1 MAHNREIPPKFLPY
15 GCQLI
20 EDDDIA
26 AVTAALRANYLTTGP
41 TVEAFERAF
50 AERVGAAHAVAC
62 SSGTAALHLA
72 AIALGLGPGDWL
84 IVPSLTFLAT
94 ANAARF
100 VGAEVEFADVDPDTG
115 LLTEA
120 SLSEALECAKRAGR
134 KVKAVSVVHLAG
146 RTVPMA
152 GVASCAGG
160 LPIVEDACH
169 ALGTTYAATGSQA
182 QVGDGRY
189 GTLAT
194 FSFHPVK
201 TIAVGEGGMIT
212 TKHDELA
219 ARMRLAR
226 NHGMTRDPDAFR
238 ERAAATSAQGNINPW
253 YYEMHEPG
261 YNYRLP
267 DILCA
272 LGLSQLAKLDR
283 FSARRRELAAC
294 YDAAL
299 TPLAP
304 IVRTV
309 PKVPDCN
316 PVLHLYVVLIDFAA
330 TGMSREEVMTG
341 LRARGVGTQVHYIPV
356 HRQPYYR
363 NRYGEITLP
372 GADAY
377 YTRALS
383 LPLFPSMTDD
393 DVSRVIQALAEVLK
407 RA

>member
-1 MAHNREIPPKFLPY
+1 MATSAFLPY
-15 GCQLI
+15 GRQLI
-20 EDDDIA
+20 EDDDVA
-26 AVTAALRANYLTTGP
+26 AVAAALRADYLTTGP

-50 AERVGAAHAVAC
+50 AERVGAAHAVTC

-72 AIALGLGPGDWL
+72 AMTLGLGPGDWL
-84 IVPSLTFLAT
+84 IVPSMTFLAT

-100 VGAEVEFADVDPDTG
+100 VGAEVQFADVDADTG

-120 SLSEALECAKRAGR
+120 TLAEALDRAQR
-134 KVKAVSVVHLAG
+134 ARRTVKAISVVHLAG
-146 RTVPMA
+146 RTAPLRTIA
-152 GVASCAGG
+152 AIARD

-169 ALGTTYAATGSQA
+169 ALGTTYEDAGSPA
-182 QVGDGRY
+182 RVGDARH

-212 TKHDELA
+212 TKDAALA

-226 NHGMTRDPDAFR
+226 NHGMTRDPEAFR
-238 ERAAATSAQGNINPW
+238 ERAAATSAQGKINPW

-283 FSARRRELAAC
+283 FTARRRALAAR

-299 TPLAP
+299 APLAP
-304 IVRTV
+304 AVRIVPPV
-309 PKVPDCN
+309 PGCH
-316 PVLHLYVVLIDFAA
+316 PVLHLYVVLIDFP
-330 TGMSREEVMTG
+330 TIGMSREQVMAG
-341 LRARGVGTQVHYIPV
+341 LRARGIGTQVHYIPV

-363 NRYGEITLP
+363 GRYGDIALP

-377 YTRALS
+377 YRRALS
-383 LPLFPSMTDD
+383 LPLFPAMSDD
-393 DVSRVIQALAEVLK
+393 DVIRVTQALAQVLG
-407 RA
+407 RQ

>member
-1 MAHNREIPPKFLPY
+1 MPAFLPY
-15 GCQLI
+15 GRQII

-26 AVTAALRANYLTTGP
+26 AVTAALRADYLTTGP

-50 AERVGAAHAVAC
+50 AERVGAPHAVAC

-72 AIALGLGPGDWL
+72 AIALGLGPDDWL

-100 VGAEVEFADVDPDTG
+100 VDAEVEFADVDPDTG
-115 LLTEA
+115 LL
-120 SLSEALECAKRAGR
+120 SEATLTDALDRAKRAGH

-146 RTVPMA
+146 RTAPMA
-152 GVASCAGG
+152 ALAACSRN
-160 LPIVEDACH
+160 LPILEDACH
-169 ALGTTYAATGSQA
+169 ALGTTYEDSGSQA
-182 QVGDGRY
+182 RVGDGRY

-201 TIAVGEGGMIT
+201 TIAVGEGGMVT
-212 TKHDELA
+212 TKDARLA
-219 ARMRLAR
+219 AWMRLAR
-226 NHGMTRDPDAFR
+226 NHGMTRDPEAFR
-238 ERAAATSAQGNINPW
+238 ERAAATSAEGKINPW

-283 FSARRRELAAC
+283 FSMRRRELAAR

-299 TPLAP
+299 APLSP
-304 IVRTV
+304 LVRPV
-309 PKVPDCN
+309 PKVPGCS
-316 PVLHLYVVLIDFAA
+316 PVLHLYVVLIDFDALG
-330 TGMSREEVMTG
+330 TSREQVMAA
-341 LRARGVGTQVHYIPV
+341 LRARGIGTQVHYIPV

-363 NRYGEITLP
+363 SRYGEISLP

-377 YTRALS
+377 YSRALS
-383 LPLFPSMTDD
+383 LPLFPSMTDT
-393 DVSRVIQALAEVLK
+393 DVTRVTEALAAVLE
-407 RA
+407 RR

>member
-1 MAHNREIPPKFLPY
+1 MATPAFLPY
-15 GCQLI
+15 GRQLI
-20 EDDDIA
+20 EDDDVA
-26 AVTAALRANYLTTGP
+26 AVAAALRADYLTTGP

-72 AIALGLGPGDWL
+72 ALALGLGPGDWL
-84 IVPSLTFLAT
+84 IVPSMTFLAT

-100 VGAEVEFADVDPDTG
+100 VGAEVQFADVDADTG

-120 SLSEALECAKRAGR
+120 TLAEALDRAKAAGR
-134 KVKAVSVVHLAG
+134 TVKAISVVHLAG
-146 RTVPMA
+146 RT
-152 GVASCAGG
+152 ASLRTIAAIARD

-169 ALGTTYAATGSQA
+169 ALGTTYEDAGSPA
-182 QVGDGRY
+182 RVGDARH

-212 TKHDELA
+212 TKDAALA

-226 NHGMTRDPDAFR
+226 NHGMTRDPEAFR
-238 ERAAATSAQGNINPW
+238 ERAAATSARGKINPW

-283 FSARRRELAAC
+283 FTARRRALAAR

-299 TPLAP
+299 APLAP
-304 IVRTV
+304 AVRIVPPV
-309 PKVPDCN
+309 PGCH
-316 PVLHLYVVLIDFAA
+316 PVLHLYVVLIDFP
-330 TGMSREEVMTG
+330 TIGMSREQVMAG
-341 LRARGVGTQVHYIPV
+341 LRARGIGTQVHYIPV

-363 NRYGEITLP
+363 GRYGDIALP

-377 YTRALS
+377 YRRALS
-383 LPLFPSMTDD
+383 LPLFPAMSDD
-393 DVSRVIQALAEVLK
+393 DVIRVTQALAQVLG
-407 RA
+407 RR

>member
-1 MAHNREIPPKFLPY
+1 MASPPFLPY
-15 GCQLI
+15 GRQLI
-20 EDDDIA
+20 EEDDIA
-26 AVTAALRANYLTTGP
+26 AVTAALRADYLTTGP

-72 AIALGLGPGDWL
+72 AMALDLGPNDWL
-84 IVPSLTFLAT
+84 IVPSMTFLAT

-120 SLSEALECAKRAGR
+120 TLSEALDHAKRAGR
-134 KVKAVSVVHLAG
+134 AAKAVSVVHLAG
-146 RTVPMA
+146 RSAPMTA
-152 GVASCAGG
+152 IAAHARS

-169 ALGTTYAATGSQA
+169 ALGTTYEDAGSQA
-182 QVGDGRY
+182 RVGDGRY

-194 FSFHPVK
+194 FSLHPVK

-212 TKHDELA
+212 TNEPRLA

-238 ERAAATSAQGNINPW
+238 ERAAATSPEGKINPW

-283 FSARRRELAAC
+283 FSARRRELAAL

-304 IVRTV
+304 VVRTIPPV
-309 PKVPDCN
+309 PGCN
-316 PVLHLYVVLIDFAA
+316 PVLHLYVALINFPAIRM
-330 TGMSREEVMTG
+330 TREQVMTA
-341 LRARGVGTQVHYIPV
+341 LRARGIGTQVHYLPV

-363 NRYGEITLP
+363 SRYGEITLP

-377 YTRALS
+377 YSRALS
-383 LPLFPSMTDD
+383 LPLFPAMSDD
-393 DVSRVIQALAEVLK
+393 DVSRVTQALAEVLE
-407 RA
+407 RQ

>member
-1 MAHNREIPPKFLPY
+1 MVTPAFLPY
-15 GCQLI
+15 GRQLI
-20 EDDDIA
+20 EEDDIA
-26 AVTAALRANYLTTGP
+26 AVTAALRADYLTTGP

-50 AERVGAAHAVAC
+50 AKHVGAAHAVAC

-72 AIALGLGPGDWL
+72 AIALGLGAGDWL
-84 IVPSLTFLAT
+84 IVPSMTFLAT

-100 VGAEVEFADVDPDTG
+100 VGAEVEFADVDADTG

-120 SLSEALECAKRAGR
+120 TLSEAIERARRAGR
-134 KVKAVSVVHLAG
+134 KLKAVSVVHLAG
-146 RTVPMA
+146 RTAPMA
-152 GVASCAGG
+152 AIAARAGE
-160 LPIVEDACH
+160 LPVMEDACH
-169 ALGTTYAATGSQA
+169 ALGTTYDDAGSRA
-182 QVGDGRY
+182 RVGDGRH
-189 GTLAT
+189 GTLAA

-212 TKHDELA
+212 TNDAGLA

-238 ERAAATSAQGNINPW
+238 ERAAATSAQGKINPW

-283 FSARRRELAAC
+283 FSARRRALAAC

-299 TPLAP
+299 APLAP
-304 IVRTV
+304 LVRTV
-309 PKVPDCN
+309 PPVAGCN
-316 PVLHLYVVLIDFAA
+316 PVLHLYVVLIDFAGLGI
-330 TGMSREEVMTG
+330 TREQVMTE
-341 LRARGVGTQVHYIPV
+341 LRARGIGTQVHYIPV

-363 NRYGEITLP
+363 SRYGEIALP

-377 YTRALS
+377 YARALS
-383 LPLFPSMTDD
+383 LPLFPSMADD
-393 DVSRVIQALAEVLK
+393 DVTRVTQALAEVLE
-407 RA
+407 RR

>member
-1 MAHNREIPPKFLPY
+1 MVTPAFLPY
-15 GCQLI
+15 GRQLI
-20 EDDDIA
+20 EDDDVA
-26 AVTAALRANYLTTGP
+26 AVTTALRADYLTTGP

-72 AIALGLGPGDWL
+72 AMALGLGPNDWL
-84 IVPSLTFLAT
+84 VVPSMTFLAT

-100 VGAEVEFADVDPDTG
+100 VGAEVEFADVDADTG
-115 LLTEA
+115 LLTGA
-120 SLSEALECAKRAGR
+120 TLAAALDRAKAAGR
-134 KVKAVSVVHLAG
+134 AVKAVSVVHLAG
-146 RTVPMA
+146 RIAPMRA
-152 GVASCAGG
+152 IAARVRG
-160 LPIVEDACH
+160 LPVVEDACH
-169 ALGTTYAATGSQA
+169 ALGTTYEDSGSPA
-182 QVGDGRY
+182 RVGDQRH

-212 TKHDELA
+212 TKDAALA

-226 NHGMTRDPDAFR
+226 NHGMTRDPEALR
-238 ERAAATSAQGNINPW
+238 ERAAATSAEGKINPW

-283 FSARRRELAAC
+283 FMSRRRALAAL

-299 TPLAP
+299 APLAP
-304 IVRTV
+304 AVRTV
-309 PKVPDCN
+309 PPVPGCH
-316 PVLHLYVVLIDFAA
+316 PVLHLYVVLIDFGAI
-330 TGMSREEVMTG
+330 GMSREEVMAG
-341 LRARGVGTQVHYIPV
+341 LRARGIGTQVHYIPV

-363 NRYGEITLP
+363 SRYGDITLP

-377 YTRALS
+377 YRRALS
-383 LPLFPSMTDD
+383 LPLFPAMSDD
-393 DVSRVIQALAEVLK
+393 DVIRVTQALAQVLG
-407 RA
+407 RR